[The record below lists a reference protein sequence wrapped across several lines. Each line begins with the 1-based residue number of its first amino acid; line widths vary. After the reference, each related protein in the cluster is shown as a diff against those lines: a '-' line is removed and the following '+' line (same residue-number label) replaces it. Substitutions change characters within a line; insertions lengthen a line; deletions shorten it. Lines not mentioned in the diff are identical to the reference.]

1 VRNNLVNSNKFRTFA
16 LEIKKGDKDMAM
28 NKKFTSKNIPEIVYE
43 VVGGGWL
50 DNDTYVVAFG
60 DMTDVDGDTYHLEVE
75 YHKDEKN
82 ITYTRVYD
90 YENVEASK
98 FVSPCFK
105 KQIEEYVL
113 QQVGVLREGSFLN
126 TQSVSLELELDIP
139 KDTSLRELREFLNSL
154 KFEIIHTQ
162 TPRDE
167 KIKVLSIN

>member
-1 VRNNLVNSNKFRTFA
+1 
-16 LEIKKGDKDMAM
+16 M
-28 NKKFTSKNIPEIVYE
+28 NKKFTSTKISEVIYE
-43 VVGGGWL
+43 VVAKSWL
-50 DNDTYVVAFG
+50 DKDTYVVIFD

-75 YHKDEKN
+75 YHKDEKD

-90 YENVEASK
+90 YENVDASE

-139 KDTSLRELREFLNSL
+139 KDTTIGELREFLNSL
-154 KFEIIHTQ
+154 KFEVVHTM

-167 KIKVLSIN
+167 NIKVLSIETAKRQV